1 MIATGK
7 DHLQGWKEIAEYLN
21 RDERTAKRWEK
32 QRGLPVRRIPG
43 EGRANVY
50 VIVSEL
56 EGWLA
61 GGERTSSTSAVETS
75 FKDSTDSDAEPTE
88 VILKRDADESR
99 DLSVMQRWF
108 WQMLVAGGACIC
120 LVAVGIYAYRASH
133 VLTKPGSLS
142 SKLPLA
148 STSSRA
154 DVEELYLEGVYLYEE
169 RTPGSLEHARRS
181 FEEAI
186 SKDPKYAPSYAGLA
200 ITDLLSREYS
210 TTPS

>member
-43 EGRANVY
+43 EARASVY
-50 VIVSEL
+50 VIISEL

-61 GGERTSSTSAVETS
+61 AGERGSSTSGVETS

-99 DLSVMQRWF
+99 DLSVMQR
-108 WQMLVAGGACIC
+108 
-120 LVAVGIYAYRASH
+120 
-133 VLTKPGSLS
+133 
-142 SKLPLA
+142 
-148 STSSRA
+148 
-154 DVEELYLEGVYLYEE
+154 
-169 RTPGSLEHARRS
+169 
-181 FEEAI
+181 
-186 SKDPKYAPSYAGLA
+186 
-200 ITDLLSREYS
+200 
-210 TTPS
+210 